1 MVVLRHIGICQGYA
15 AEGVIPLYV
24 YNRRYMWGL
33 RRSLGTQCT
42 WILLSISLVV
52 RCRSPEVS
60 YIVRPLEIS
69 AVISKIR

>member
-1 MVVLRHIGICQGYA
+1 
-15 AEGVIPLYV
+15 
-24 YNRRYMWGL
+24 MWGL